1 MPAALPTQ
9 RLGLRCALH
18 CHTTS
23 SDGEPTPAGL
33 LEHYARAGWDAVA
46 ITDHH
51 CVTRAEHPVLVTI
64 PAVEITT
71 RVSSPAGECD
81 VLAFGVETAPDVPA
95 DGYFADAGG
104 VRRVDRGPGRRRAT
118 SPIRTTA
125 GSSLADYLAA
135 PALSGIEVFNAGSE
149 LFHGNGLSAVHWD
162 DLLFRG
168 ARPLAI
174 ACDDSHYAGQDS
186 RLAWTTCLV
195 EERSAEAILAA
206 LRDGSFYGSSGP
218 DILEIA
224 VDGRFVE
231 VRCSPAASI
240 TLRSGPWDG
249 CRVNADA
256 HSMHWRGR
264 VLERSHDGALLRA
277 RFEPPEFHDVVRVEV
292 EGAHGGTAW
301 SNPFAL
307 AGADGGAPPHDR

>member
-1 MPAALPTQ
+1 VHAALPTQ

-51 CVTRAEHPVLVTI
+51 HVTRAEHPELVTI

-81 VLAFGVETAPDVPA
+81 VLAFGVETAPDLPA
-95 DGYFADAGG
+95 DGYFGDIEACAAWIVGEGG
-104 VRRVDRGPGRRRAT
+104 VGYLAHPYYSGLEPG
-118 SPIRTTA
+118 
-125 GSSLADYLAA
+125 DFLAA

-174 ACDDSHYAGQDS
+174 ASDDSHYAGQDS

-195 EERSAEAILAA
+195 EERSAEGILAA

-218 DILEIA
+218 ELLEIA

-231 VRCSPAASI
+231 VRCSPATSI

-264 VLERSHDGALLRA
+264 VLERAHDGTLLRA

-307 AGADGGAPPHDR
+307 AGADGSAPADDR